1 MRSNVQGRLGF
12 VKDRQRVCVAISRA
26 MRQLVIVGCAD
37 TMAAD
42 GCWRMVNSR
51 AEPQSHRRW
60 ESLGRAAAKALPSD
74 EAGRSVL
81 EELAKGKADAKE
93 AMLAQ
98 NAVLLMR
105 QQPSFSA
112 SRRRENL
119 RGVPRAVMR
128 QSSQPSRE
136 LRRHQNK
143 QLSTGTSSGL
153 STGSAQLDSE
163 QYETAFPTLGASRAP
178 VRALHLAGNSQPQ
191 PVREAVAPHDQ
202 LHTSTGAPISMSVEM
217 L

>member
-1 MRSNVQGRLGF
+1 MQGRLGF

-42 GCWRMVNSR
+42 GCWRMINSR
-51 AEPQSHRRW
+51 AEPQSQRRW
-60 ESLGRAAAKALPSD
+60 ESLGRAATKTLPSD

-98 NAVLLMR
+98 NAVSLMR

-112 SRRRENL
+112 SRRREGP
-119 RGVPRAVMR
+119 RDAPRAVMK
-128 QSSQPSRE
+128 QPSQPSRE

-143 QLSTGTSSGL
+143 QLSTGTSSGN
-153 STGSAQLDSE
+153 STGLAQPLS
-163 QYETAFPTLGASRAP
+163 LI
-178 VRALHLAGNSQPQ
+178 H
-191 PVREAVAPHDQ
+191 
-202 LHTSTGAPISMSVEM
+202 I
-217 L
+217 